1 MKSTILSLLCLFTT
15 ITLSAQNVEL
25 IDGLKI
31 RLPEDYEIVENK
43 NFDLAAVKGSEA
55 ILVKMVESDEIDL
68 DKFKT
73 RADRTFFNLQEF
85 QLTDSKSDKF
95 HMLTKDYHKQ
105 YYRNANGAEVMTYA
119 SHTNDY
125 AYIILASYSNQE
137 HLLQIENMLDDI
149 EVVYDKWTTRFTYI
163 FSTGKG
169 LILTIFL
176 ILSLVIAIIA
186 QSNAFL
192 AFIIGTITWCLTFVC
207 CWGDWPV
214 YLTYV
219 GIGAAF
225 SLMACVCK
233 PGELL
238 QNMIDGI

>member
-125 AYIILASYSNQE
+125 AYIIYTIPNEFVVGYGLDFNE
-137 HLLQIENMLDDI
+137 HYRNLPYIGILKP
-149 EVVYDKWTTRFTYI
+149 EVYEK
-163 FSTGKG
+163 
-169 LILTIFL
+169 
-176 ILSLVIAIIA
+176 
-186 QSNAFL
+186 
-192 AFIIGTITWCLTFVC
+192 
-207 CWGDWPV
+207 
-214 YLTYV
+214 
-219 GIGAAF
+219 
-225 SLMACVCK
+225 
-233 PGELL
+233 
-238 QNMIDGI
+238 